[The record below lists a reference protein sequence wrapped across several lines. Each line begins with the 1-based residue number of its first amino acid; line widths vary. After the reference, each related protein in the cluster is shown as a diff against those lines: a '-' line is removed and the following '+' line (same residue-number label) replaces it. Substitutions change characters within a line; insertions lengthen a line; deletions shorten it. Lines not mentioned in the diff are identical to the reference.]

1 MPFNKKRIPA
11 DLLSAYKEDR
21 VAVLVGAG
29 ASAASGL
36 PLWGA
41 LIDRMATEAK
51 DNRYITAQRAT
62 EYKKLAKSP
71 DKYLMVAS
79 SLKEDFGSN
88 FDALVE
94 KIFLRPK
101 HALAPVH
108 TSLAKL
114 KRLQFVI
121 TTNYDTLLEKLFRA
135 IDPDVAVCTYI
146 EIGELQRRLARR
158 EFFLLKAHGDAA
170 KASSIILTDA
180 DYRALLYH
188 RRAYQSLLSSMFTM
202 YSIVFVG
209 ASLNDPEIKL
219 LLGFIADSFHPSGG
233 PMHYA
238 LMPEGDYT
246 KTEENRWF
254 RDYNVKFVPISK
266 AGNYAEIPQFLSA
279 LAASA

>member
-1 MPFNKKRIPA
+1 MPFNKKKIPT
-11 DLLSAYKEDR
+11 DLLNAYKENR
-21 VAVLVGAG
+21 VAALVGAG

-41 LIDRMATEAK
+41 LIELMASEAK
-51 DNRYITAQRAT
+51 ANRHITASRAS
-62 EYKKLAKSP
+62 EYKRLAKFP

-88 FDALVE
+88 FDALIE
-94 KIFLRPK
+94 KIFLRSK
-101 HALAPVH
+101 HAPAPVH

-114 KRLQFVI
+114 KRLQFVV
-121 TTNYDTLLEKLFRA
+121 TTNYDTLLERVFRGA
-135 IDPDVAVCTYI
+135 DPDVAVCTYL
-146 EIGELQRRLARR
+146 EISEIQRRLARR

-202 YSIVFVG
+202 YSIIFIG

-233 PMHYA
+233 PLHYA
-238 LMPEGDYT
+238 LMPEEDYS
-246 KTEENRWF
+246 KTEEDRWF
-254 RDYNVKFVPISK
+254 RDYNVKFIPVSK
-266 AGNYAEIPQFLSA
+266 AGNFAEVPQFLDA
-279 LAASA
+279 LAASV